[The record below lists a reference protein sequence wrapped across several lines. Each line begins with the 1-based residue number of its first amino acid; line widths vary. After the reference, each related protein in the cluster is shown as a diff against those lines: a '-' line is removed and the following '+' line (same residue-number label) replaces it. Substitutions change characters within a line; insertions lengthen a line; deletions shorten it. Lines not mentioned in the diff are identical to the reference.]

1 MMHQNFGICAFLP
14 ILKTYQF
21 FNFIMPMSK
30 NKRRKRQLAKYG
42 ILSLSLLLTIGC
54 SSFHEV
60 SVVSHG
66 NEEAGVEEAVSEK
79 GSVTDLGPPV
89 VGSAFPQFE
98 QEERKLPSPVL
109 PTTKA
114 VPSTPPPVPSS
125 ANGSIGKEVFAQSAE
140 DTTLP
145 WTLQDI
151 FFDYD
156 QMAIRRDAIPIL
168 EQNAKVLLKRYD
180 NRQVLIQGHCDERGT
195 EAYNFILGERRAT
208 NVKNYLVNLG
218 VAASQLQVL
227 SLGKS
232 QPFCLQRTISCFRQ
246 NRRAHFVLK

>member
-1 MMHQNFGICAFLP
+1 M
-14 ILKTYQF
+14 
-21 FNFIMPMSK
+21 
-30 NKRRKRQLAKYG
+30 
-42 ILSLSLLLTIGC
+42 LSLIVGC
-54 SSFHEV
+54 SAFHEV

-66 NEEAGVEEAVSEK
+66 EEVAGIEETVPEK
-79 GSVTDLGPPV
+79 GSVTASAPPV
-89 VGSAFPQFE
+89 VDSAIPQLE
-98 QEERKLPSPVL
+98 QEERKPTSPVL
-109 PTTKA
+109 PSTKPVPMTPPA
-114 VPSTPPPVPSS
+114 VPPSAKDS
-125 ANGSIGKEVFAQSAE
+125 VAKEILSQSAE

-168 EQNAKVLLKRYD
+168 EQNAKVLLKRYA

-208 NVKNYLVNLG
+208 AVKNYLVDLG
-218 VAASQLQVL
+218 VEGSQLRVL

-232 QPFCLQRTISCFRQ
+232 QPFCLQRTIPCFRQ